1 VVQAMVMTSFLVA
14 CAALVL
20 TTIHLRRAGGEDLD
34 GPLAL
39 LPAPPSPILPGAA
52 ASIASTEASAPADT
66 PLRISEIAPSRTPP
80 AVAPPEAGTPVI
92 ETPLPV
98 ALPVPQAARLA
109 ARRGRNNGFARFA
122 SPAPTTSRQT
132 TA

>member
-1 VVQAMVMTSFLVA
+1 MAMTSFLVA
-14 CAALVL
+14 CAALAL
-20 TTIHLRRAGGEDLD
+20 TTIHLRRADSGKDLD

-39 LPAPPSPILPGAA
+39 LPDPPSPVLPGSAA
-52 ASIASTEASAPADT
+52 AAATAEPPAGT
-66 PLRISEIAPSRTPP
+66 PLRMAEIAPSRTPP
-80 AVAPPEAGTPVI
+80 AIVPAVAIEAGTPVI

-98 ALPVPQAARLA
+98 APAVPQAARLA

-122 SPAPTTSRQT
+122 SPAPTTTSRQT